1 MNEGP
6 MVNFNA
12 LKKPYLIAE
21 IGINHNADMQIAK
34 RLIDASFACQWHCVK
49 FQKRDPDICVP
60 EAQKN
65 VMRKTPWGEM
75 TYLEYRKKLEFGKKE
90 FAYIDSYCKEKPIT
104 WTASV
109 WDIPSLAFIEKFNV
123 PFIKIPSAK
132 LTDFDLLR
140 ESCSFKKP
148 VILSTGMSSLQE
160 IDKAVAILEKK
171 APQFVLMHTN
181 SAYPAPF
188 EELNVRC
195 IQTLKKRYRC
205 TVGYSGHEYDVEP
218 TVYAV
223 VLGAMVIE
231 RHITLSHTLWGTDQA
246 SSLEVMGMDIL
257 RKRIENA
264 DVALGDGK
272 KTITPSEIPIRKKL
286 RGN

>member
-1 MNEGP
+1 